1 MAFPILDVAVNAAK
15 PTCVDMVSKLFSLAD
30 IKNIVYVMIN
40 EFLNP
45 RLMRNILLIE
55 YIIRSLILSLN
66 CENAHSV

>member
-45 RLMRNILLIE
+45 RLTRNILLI
-55 YIIRSLILSLN
+55 
-66 CENAHSV
+66 